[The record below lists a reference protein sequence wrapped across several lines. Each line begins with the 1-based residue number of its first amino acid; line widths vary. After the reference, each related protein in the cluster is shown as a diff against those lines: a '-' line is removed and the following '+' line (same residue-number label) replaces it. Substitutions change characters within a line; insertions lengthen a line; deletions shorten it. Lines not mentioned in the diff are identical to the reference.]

1 VNYSSVPLD
10 TVNDDL
16 LLTVDDAIERL
27 AVTEPL
33 DSMALVTGDPDID
46 ITYDKGWFEDVAPT
60 DPARVWLDVPGQGQV
75 QLTYQ
80 AARQLGSTCRIN
92 QRFQEF
98 LPPDLLRDIARWAL
112 NYGLGENKL
121 KLMTAGTGVDPSGA
135 EVPLVVAQTR
145 ATVTPFSNI
154 RLLQAVLDTVRGQLG
169 SEVADSARID
179 YKFWHDLEHTSVRV
193 IFPAAQQVIDG
204 TSTED
209 DAWCYGI
216 EFSNSL
222 IGLKQT
228 LVNGYLFR
236 FICTNGARDVEHA
249 SGGFQRRGSTPEGA
263 YTWAAESTAAILGG
277 LDEAFAAVQEL
288 TRHPVDSGGSVVL
301 AQLFR
306 ENYVPKEQQAQI
318 AQAMETETGP
328 LTMYD
333 VMQATT
339 RAANIPG
346 LSWRPAMALMALGG
360 YIAHSGG
367 GLCDGSLPH
376 GCRRLLPEDWKDP
389 LAATE

>member
-1 VNYSSVPLD
+1 VDYSSVPLD
-10 TVNDDL
+10 TVNEGL
-16 LLTVDDAIERL
+16 LLTVDDAIGRL
-27 AVTEPL
+27 AETEPL
-33 DSMALVTGDPDID
+33 DSVTLVTGDPDID
-46 ITYDKGWFEDVAPT
+46 ITYDKGWFENLAPT
-60 DPARVWLDVPGQGQV
+60 DPAPVWLDVPGQGQV

-80 AARQLGSTCRIN
+80 AAQHIGSVCRIN
-92 QRFQEF
+92 KRVQEF
-98 LPPDLLRDIARWAL
+98 FPPRIMRDMVLFALRE
-112 NYGLGENKL
+112 GLGEHKL
-121 KLMTAGTGVDPSGA
+121 KLMTAGTGEDPSGG

-145 ATVTPFSNI
+145 DTVTPFSNI
-154 RLLQAVLDTVRGQLG
+154 RLLQAVLATVRGRLG

-216 EFSNSL
+216 EYSNSL

-376 GCRRLLPEDWKDP
+376 GCRRLLPEDWQDP